1 MKHYSDLGINEQMNL
16 ASTNKDKFF
25 VYAKNRLQI
34 LKENASYNVNVAG
47 LFREGLLES
56 SVDAFLDRF
65 WQNHKGSYTSLI
77 ESFNKFT
84 ESADEQTSRF
94 KSITESYRK
103 EVEKN
108 PFYPANQTLLK
119 EAVEISKTDTLF
131 YLLNEGAKVAGI
143 LDVCKSFDE
152 KLYENHA
159 AEQASLE
166 IKDDPNYVLGLAESI
181 SRAIQYTLAQK
192 GTLSESLQKKAQS
205 FLESLNNI
213 YSIYKEGIE
222 LVKTQEYQTSEIF
235 KMLLTDRANGYFYTV
250 DNLQKTLKDPAS
262 FAQLCMYYFQNW
274 VEKHAQRLCYKFPS
288 STLTRLRDLVSYYDA
303 AHATF
308 RTDENIPPEFYGF
321 DKMYKMLDLL
331 LSVSQMLRMDL
342 RNLVCKYVTIVRP
355 LIDSYRTDF
364 FRSPT
369 RAGF

>member
-1 MKHYSDLGINEQMNL
+1 MKHYSELGINEQLNL

-25 VYAKNRLQI
+25 VYAKNRLHS
-34 LKENASYNVNVAG
+34 LNESASYNVNVAG
-47 LFREGLLES
+47 LFHEGLLES
-56 SVDAFLDRF
+56 SVDAFLERF
-65 WQNHKGSYTSLI
+65 WQNHKGTYTSLI
-77 ESFNKFT
+77 ESFNKLT
-84 ESADEQTSRF
+84 ESSDEQHTRF
-94 KSITESYRK
+94 KSITEAYRK

-108 PFYPANQTLLK
+108 PYYPANQMLLK
-119 EAVEISKTDTLF
+119 EAVEISKVDTIF
-131 YLLNEGAKVAGI
+131 YLLNEGSKIANV
-143 LDVCKSFDE
+143 LDVCKNFDG
-152 KLYENHA
+152 KLYENNA

-192 GTLSESLQKKAQS
+192 GTLSEALQNKTQK

-213 YSIYKEGIE
+213 YSIYKEGME

-235 KMLLTDRANGYFYTV
+235 KMFLTDRANGYFYTV

-274 VEKHAQRLCYKFPS
+274 VENHAQRLCYKFPS
-288 STLTRLRDLVSYYDA
+288 STLTRLRDLITYYDA
-303 AHATF
+303 AHATL
-308 RTDENIPPEFYGF
+308 RMDDKIPPEYYGF

-331 LSVSQMLRMDL
+331 FSVSQMLRMDL

-364 FRSPT
+364 LRSPMRT
-369 RAGF
+369 GY

>member
-1 MKHYSDLGINEQMNL
+1 MKHYSELGINEQLNL

-25 VYAKNRLQI
+25 VYAKNRLQN
-34 LKENASYNVNVAG
+34 LKESASYNVNVAG
-47 LFREGLLES
+47 LFQEGLLES

-65 WQNHKGSYTSLI
+65 YQSHQGTYTFLL

-84 ESADEQTSRF
+84 ETSDEQHSRF
-94 KSITESYRK
+94 KTITESYRK

-108 PFYPANQTLLK
+108 PYYPASQMLLK
-119 EAVEISKTDTLF
+119 EAIEISKVDTLF
-131 YLLNEGAKVAGI
+131 YLLNEGSKVAGI
-143 LDVCKSFDE
+143 LDVCKSFDG
-152 KLYENHA
+152 KLYENA
-159 AEQASLE
+159 NAEPSGLQ

-192 GTLSESLQKKAQS
+192 GTLSESLQNKTIK

-235 KMLLTDRANGYFYTV
+235 KMFLTDRANGYFYTV

-262 FAQLCMYYFQNW
+262 FAQLCLYYFQNW
-274 VEKHAQRLCYKFPS
+274 VEEHRQRLCYKFPS
-288 STLTRLRDLVSYYDA
+288 STITRLRDLITYYDA

-308 RTDENIPPEFYGF
+308 RIDEKIPPEYYGF

-331 LSVSQMLRMDL
+331 FSVSQMLRMDL

-355 LIDSYRTDF
+355 LVDSYRTDF

-369 RAGF
+369 RTGF